1 MGVAAWRGGG
11 EQERQKEAEEQTE
24 QEQQEEPEEQM
35 EQQQETETATS
46 STNRGSNI
54 KRTPLSNAILSPK
67 GPRAQPCLIVPPPH
81 THTHTGRKLLTGTLP
96 HGLTNTI
103 PRQCNRAMAFDGTD
117 AVCAGLSWGTT
128 MAHRS

>member
-1 MGVAAWRGGG
+1 MQGLGVAAWRGGG

-54 KRTPLSNAILSPK
+54 KRTPLSNTILSPK
-67 GPRAQPCLIVPPPH
+67 GPRAKPCLIVPPPH
-81 THTHTGRKLLTGTLP
+81 RPKTLKWHAPMWRKS
-96 HGLTNTI
+96 
-103 PRQCNRAMAFDGTD
+103 
-117 AVCAGLSWGTT
+117 VCSFTYN
-128 MAHRS
+128 

>member
-46 STNRGSNI
+46 STNKNNNI
-54 KRTPLSNAILSPK
+54 KRTPLSNTILSPK
-67 GPRAQPCLIVPPPH
+67 GPRAKPCLIVPPPPTH
-81 THTHTGRKLLTGTLP
+81 THTHTGRKLLNGTLP
-96 HGLTNTI
+96 CVYRSVCLASGAVVRGSR
-103 PRQCNRAMAFDGTD
+103 PRPTYAT
-117 AVCAGLSWGTT
+117 
-128 MAHRS
+128 